1 MRRTLFVWRGITSW
15 SYPALL
21 YLGLLAG
28 VVAGNVA
35 AHAARIDAFRTFVAT
50 LILIFLCLVGARL
63 LYVALNWRLYRSD
76 LARIWDRDEGG
87 LAMLGA
93 LPLAIPMSVP
103 LLAVLGLPYGA
114 FWDVAA
120 FTILVGMVPTRIGCL
135 LNGCCSGRPCESW
148 FAVNLPN
155 DRGEWT
161 RRIPMQCLEAALA
174 AILLAGAAAGWKVA
188 PFSGAIFLAVMG
200 AYALGR
206 LALESMRELTD
217 PGTITSGHVISGLMI
232 VCSTLGLAVLWPR

>member
-1 MRRTLFVWRGITSW
+1 MTIW

-21 YLGLLAG
+21 YVGLVAG
-28 VVAGNVA
+28 VVAGNLA

-50 LILIFLCLVGARL
+50 LILIFFCLVGARL
-63 LYVALNWRLYRSD
+63 LYVVLNWRIYLHD
-76 LARIWDRDEGG
+76 LARIWDRNEGG

-103 LLAVLGLPYGA
+103 LLRVLGLPYGV

-135 LNGCCSGRPCESW
+135 LNGCCSGRPSESW

-155 DRGEWT
+155 DRGVWA

-174 AILLAGAAAGWKVA
+174 VILLASAAAAWKFA
-188 PFSGAIFLAVMG
+188 PFSGAIFLGVMG

-206 LALESMRELTD
+206 LGMESMRELTE
-217 PGTITSGHVISGLMI
+217 PGTITSGHVISGVMI
-232 VCSTLGLAVLWPR
+232 VCSTLALAVLWPR

>member
-1 MRRTLFVWRGITSW
+1 MRRVLFVWRGIRIW

-50 LILIFLCLVGARL
+50 LILIVLCLVGARL
-63 LYVALNWRLYRSD
+63 LYVALNWRVYRND
-76 LARIWDRDEGG
+76 FARIWDRDEGG

-103 LLAVLGLPYGA
+103 LLAALGLPYGP

-120 FTILVGMVPTRIGCL
+120 FTILVGMVPTRVGCL
-135 LNGCCSGRPCESW
+135 LNGCCSGRPSDSW
-148 FAVNLPN
+148 FAVNLPD
-155 DRGEWT
+155 DRGVWR

-174 AILLAGAAAGWKVA
+174 VILLAVAATAWKLA
-188 PFSGAIFLAVMG
+188 PFPGAVFLGVMG
-200 AYALGR
+200 GYALGR
-206 LALESMRELTD
+206 LCLESMREPSG
-217 PGTITSGHVISGLMI
+217 PGRITSGHVISGLMI
-232 VCSTLGLAVLWPR
+232 VCSTLALAVLWPR